1 MKTNWSSVVVAVV
14 MLLIVS
20 GNAHSQVVE
29 HSSSPIKGYAME
41 FLGAEIGYIGGVAVT
56 GALFVTGFLSLWAG
70 NKVGL
75 PLMLGSF
82 ATGLATPLFTGYM
95 IHKFGRKYNPDG
107 KARYAILGSYAG
119 LVAAGGIGYLASFSN
134 SSDRAWSGSQLI
146 NVATSITGAVLPAVV
161 GIFFYNYFPRAKET
175 GIGQSLVSKN
185 SYGFSAGIPSLSYGS
200 YPGMPG
206 KFYTQISLFSA
217 TF

>member
-1 MKTNWSSVVVAVV
+1 
-14 MLLIVS
+14 MLLAFS
-20 GNAHSQVVE
+20 ESAYPQVVE
-29 HSSSPIKGYAME
+29 TPERPIKGYAME

-56 GALFVTGFLSLWAG
+56 GALFVTGFLNLWAG

-95 IHKFGRKYNPDG
+95 IHKFGRKYNADG
-107 KARYAILGSYAG
+107 KAKYAILGSYVGIAAIGG
-119 LVAAGGIGYLASFSN
+119 LTYLTSLSN
-134 SSDRAWSGSQLI
+134 SSDRLSSGSQLI
-146 NVATSITGAVLPAVV
+146 NAATSVTGAVLPAIM
-161 GIFFYNYFPRAKET
+161 GIIFYNYYPRTKET
-175 GIGQSLVSKN
+175 GIGQSLVSKT
-185 SYGFSAGIPSLSYGS
+185 SQGFSPGIPSLSYGS
-200 YPGMPG
+200 YPGLPG